1 MTSTNRRY
9 GTLTAQ
15 RRYSARALQ
24 LDINLLT
31 ATFPIAPMPST
42 APSLTPHKSSP
53 YPAQTVHDF
62 RPSWVVEQVI
72 SPKPNLPRLTS
83 FSTAGTSPATFSRFT
98 IWLLYVTCGSE
109 DSAIMSGKTLYG
121 ATFKDVNFVP
131 LQSATFCVQCELI
144 SNNSKPYCLACG
156 SHALLGLSR
165 MLGGSMRNEQTA
177 HLITDIELNNLV
189 RDLLRTVP
197 DPDVLAMADH
207 TRMPSLTMRS
217 QLRLANAAHPA
228 SGFRAVTLGDDAE
241 IHPAELD
248 LEPAISAITERA
260 QHLTGAT
267 GAAIALRAGDE
278 IVCRARA
285 GRTAPDLG
293 VRLQT
298 DAGIS
303 AEAVRSGEIM
313 LCHDA
318 ERNPRVDLASCRRLG
333 VRSILV
339 SPLRHYRRT
348 LGVFEVLSSSPG
360 AFDDSDVATMQLL
373 SGMMVAAISRI
384 STLHQAQILP
394 RVG

>member
-1 MTSTNRRY
+1 MFR
-9 GTLTAQ
+9 
-15 RRYSARALQ
+15 
-24 LDINLLT
+24 
-31 ATFPIAPMPST
+31 
-42 APSLTPHKSSP
+42 K
-53 YPAQTVHDF
+53 TV
-62 RPSWVVEQVI
+62 
-72 SPKPNLPRLTS
+72 
-83 FSTAGTSPATFSRFT
+83 
-98 IWLLYVTCGSE
+98 
-109 DSAIMSGKTLYG
+109 YG
-121 ATFKDVNFVP
+121 AAFKDVNFVS

-165 MLGGSMRNEQTA
+165 VLGGSMRNQQTA
-177 HLITDIELNNLV
+177 HLITDVELNNLV

-197 DPDVLAMADH
+197 DPEVLSMADH
-207 TRMPSLTMRS
+207 SRMPSLALRS
-217 QLRLANAAHPA
+217 QLRVANAAPPV
-228 SGFRAVTLGDDAE
+228 SGFRAVAPGDEAE

-267 GAAIALRAGDE
+267 GAAMALRAGNE

-285 GRTAPDLG
+285 GRTAPDVG

-313 LCHDA
+313 LCHYA

-339 SPLRHYRRT
+339 SPLRHFHRT

-360 AFDDSDVATMQLL
+360 AFDEGDVATMQLL
-373 SGMMVAAISRI
+373 SGLMVAAISRI
-384 STLHQAQILP
+384 SSLRQAQLL
-394 RVG
+394 RRSG

>member
-1 MTSTNRRY
+1 MFRKTVY
-9 GTLTAQ
+9 G
-15 RRYSARALQ
+15 S
-24 LDINLLT
+24 I
-31 ATFPIAPMPST
+31 
-42 APSLTPHKSSP
+42 
-53 YPAQTVHDF
+53 F
-62 RPSWVVEQVI
+62 R
-72 SPKPNLPRLTS
+72 
-83 FSTAGTSPATFSRFT
+83 
-98 IWLLYVTCGSE
+98 
-109 DSAIMSGKTLYG
+109 
-121 ATFKDVNFVP
+121 DVNFVP

-144 SNNSKPYCLACG
+144 SNNSHSYCLACG
-156 SHALLGLSR
+156 SQAVVGLSR
-165 MLGGSMRNEQTA
+165 VLGGSLRNQQTA
-177 HLITDIELNNLV
+177 HLIADAELNSLV

-197 DPDVLAMADH
+197 EAHATMVDSSRL
-207 TRMPSLTMRS
+207 PSLTDRS
-217 QLRLANAAHPA
+217 QLRVANAAHPA
-228 SGFRAVTLGDDAE
+228 SGFRAVSRQEDVE

-348 LGVFEVLSSSPG
+348 LGVFEVLSSTPG
-360 AFDDSDVATMQLL
+360 AFDERDVATMQLL
-373 SGMMVAAISRI
+373 SGMMVAAISRL
-384 STLHQAQILP
+384 SSLRRTQLLQKA
-394 RVG
+394 G

>member
-1 MTSTNRRY
+1 M
-9 GTLTAQ
+9 
-15 RRYSARALQ
+15 
-24 LDINLLT
+24 
-31 ATFPIAPMPST
+31 F
-42 APSLTPHKSSP
+42 HKS
-53 YPAQTVHDF
+53 
-62 RPSWVVEQVI
+62 
-72 SPKPNLPRLTS
+72 
-83 FSTAGTSPATFSRFT
+83 
-98 IWLLYVTCGSE
+98 
-109 DSAIMSGKTLYG
+109 LYG
-121 ATFKDVNFVP
+121 DAFHDVNFVP

-165 MLGGSMRNEQTA
+165 VLGGSLLRQQTA
-177 HLITDIELNNLV
+177 HLITDVELNNLV

-197 DPDVLAMADH
+197 DPQEMTASDYR
-207 TRMPSLTMRS
+207 TPSLAQRS
-217 QLRLANAAHPA
+217 QLRVANAAHPA
-228 SGFRAVTLGDDAE
+228 SGFRAVSVHEELE

-293 VRLQT
+293 VRLQSG
-298 DAGIS
+298 AGIS

-318 ERNPRVDLASCRRLG
+318 ERSPRVDLATCRRLG

-360 AFDDSDVATMQLL
+360 AFDERDVATMQLL

-384 STLHQAQILP
+384 SSLRAQSL
-394 RVG
+394 RRAG

>member
-1 MTSTNRRY
+1 MFGKTVY
-9 GTLTAQ
+9 GT
-15 RRYSARALQ
+15 
-24 LDINLLT
+24 
-31 ATFPIAPMPST
+31 
-42 APSLTPHKSSP
+42 
-53 YPAQTVHDF
+53 
-62 RPSWVVEQVI
+62 
-72 SPKPNLPRLTS
+72 
-83 FSTAGTSPATFSRFT
+83 
-98 IWLLYVTCGSE
+98 
-109 DSAIMSGKTLYG
+109 
-121 ATFKDVNFVP
+121 TFKDLPFVP

-144 SNNSKPYCLACG
+144 SINSKPYCLACG

-165 MLGGSMRNEQTA
+165 VLGGSLQNQQTA
-177 HLITDIELNNLV
+177 HLITDAELDRLV

-197 DPDVLAMADH
+197 DSASLTADEH
-207 TRMPSLTMRS
+207 SRVPSLALRS
-217 QLRLANAAHPA
+217 QLRVANAAHPTT
-228 SGFRAVTLGDDAE
+228 GIRAVRTTEEAE
-241 IHPAELD
+241 IHVQAAELD

-278 IVCRARA
+278 IVCRART

-339 SPLRHYRRT
+339 SPLRDYRRT
-348 LGVFEVLSSSPG
+348 LGIFEVLSSSPG
-360 AFDDSDVATMQLL
+360 AFDERDVATMQLL
-373 SGMMVAAISRI
+373 SGLTVAAITRI
-384 STLHQAQILP
+384 SALRHTQAL
-394 RVG
+394 RRAG